1 MIFLRL
7 SILPSLQKSLEPII
21 NSVSFNCDVI
31 VNGLQVLRLEHQLVC
46 QTISYRSQA
55 VSIEE
60 PWIHLYSLSNVV
72 ESNYFDNLYD
82 ADVCGDK
89 ITMQYIVLEEYEGLA
104 VLLVQKVLS
113 ELSSRLLCFFLSQFT
128 DCRAT

>member
-1 MIFLRL
+1 M
-7 SILPSLQKSLEPII
+7 
-21 NSVSFNCDVI
+21 
-31 VNGLQVLRLEHQLVC
+31 LRLEHQLVC

-72 ESNYFDNLYD
+72 EGNYFDNLYD

-113 ELSSRLLCFFLSQFT
+113 ELSSRLLCFVLSQFT